1 MHSAF
6 FLLPAKTMHSFVL
19 HSIGTMSWPV
29 VALRHPRARRIASSD
44 PTIPTYLQFET
55 IILAAQGP
63 HLFSQV
69 CRVHS
74 LPVVLDGVG
83 MIPLGMR
90 LASWCLV

>member
-1 MHSAF
+1 
-6 FLLPAKTMHSFVL
+6 
-19 HSIGTMSWPV
+19 MSWPV

-63 HLFSQV
+63 PHLFSQV
-69 CRVHS
+69 CRVQS

-83 MIPLGMR
+83 EIPQGMR